1 VAADRVAVMGYS
13 MGGAAALSAVEKSA
27 LQAFAREGSERAEPA
42 GLRAMIAY
50 CPPCAFSS
58 GVLTAPALILVGER
72 DDWIPAAACRKL
84 AAAGLAR
91 EYAPELGIK
100 GAVAI
105 GVSYFTAATF
115 FVPRPPGGPDPT
127 LAYTL
132 YLALFAT
139 RVDPA
144 LKPEGMLSARALPL
158 LAEART
164 TCVPS
169 LFSDVLAAGLSRAA
183 ARGPDWAAM
192 FQTLLPYLEYPTL
205 RLPVPLFVA
214 SGARDADVPPPK
226 QAALVRAACD
236 AGTTVEAHLYAR
248 RGHVD
253 SVLASFR
260 DALTFVRKVL
270 GDEPI
275 RPVCD
280 PAPQ

>member
-13 MGGAAALSAVEKSA
+13 MGGAAALIAVEKSA

-164 TCVPS
+164 TCVPP
-169 LFSDVLAAGLSRAA
+169 LFSDVLAAGLSRALPTPAPRKEPLAFPTRAPKLPACSSSTRRPPPRSA
-183 ARGPDWAAM
+183 APGKRAASRPAWPSCVGASRSSPTTSRRGGACGPSWGGGSRGPCLIRKRGEA
-192 FQTLLPYLEYPTL
+192 QN
-205 RLPVPLFVA
+205 R
-214 SGARDADVPPPK
+214 
-226 QAALVRAACD
+226 AL
-236 AGTTVEAHLYAR
+236 
-248 RGHVD
+248 
-253 SVLASFR
+253 
-260 DALTFVRKVL
+260 
-270 GDEPI
+270 
-275 RPVCD
+275 
-280 PAPQ
+280 